1 MSTKASVR
9 VIVIAVLITCFHL
22 SSGSVKACGGDEW
35 KQARESSVYLR
46 PQPLGQGKT
55 RELPLEAKERMRRA
69 AAAVGLIFVSDG
81 NYGEPRPRGSGVV
94 VRQDGVI
101 ATNLHVIMKDN
112 TDQPYKEIYFSL
124 APDSGTTPLKSVKYR
139 LRVAEIDRRLDLVL
153 LTVIS
158 PAKSDNAVETRS
170 LSSISLPV
178 IDIGDSR
185 AIELLDDLVII
196 GFPEKGGSTA
206 TLSRGVVEGKD
217 TVDGWIKTD
226 TRLLH
231 GNSGGAAVNAEG
243 KLIGIATK
251 VEIDRAPGEVQLG
264 SVGYLR
270 PAHFIAQMLDRLR
283 ENEKRVESPKSYGS
297 PAPPATQAPSSAP
310 SVTLAVVKVR
320 GIVKSASD
328 GKPVAGARVGLII
341 AGRKITPETLI
352 SWGGTNADGYFQLE
366 KPVSPGRYTLRAK
379 VVGDER
385 YALYNQEIEIKP
397 NGSMLIIELQPARN
411 Q

>member
-1 MSTKASVR
+1 
-9 VIVIAVLITCFHL
+9 
-22 SSGSVKACGGDEW
+22 
-35 KQARESSVYLR
+35 
-46 PQPLGQGKT
+46 
-55 RELPLEAKERMRRA
+55 
-69 AAAVGLIFVSDG
+69 
-81 NYGEPRPRGSGVV
+81 
-94 VRQDGVI
+94 
-101 ATNLHVIMKDN
+101 
-112 TDQPYKEIYFSL
+112 
-124 APDSGTTPLKSVKYR
+124 
-139 LRVAEIDRRLDLVL
+139 
-153 LTVIS
+153 
-158 PAKSDNAVETRS
+158 
-170 LSSISLPV
+170 
-178 IDIGDSR
+178 
-185 AIELLDDLVII
+185 
-196 GFPEKGGSTA
+196 
-206 TLSRGVVEGKD
+206 
-217 TVDGWIKTD
+217 
-226 TRLLH
+226 
-231 GNSGGAAVNAEG
+231 
-243 KLIGIATK
+243 
-251 VEIDRAPGEVQLG
+251 
-264 SVGYLR
+264 
-270 PAHFIAQMLDRLR
+270 MLDRLR